1 MKTLLLLRHAKA
13 EPDSPTG
20 EDFDRP
26 LAVRGRTDAGRMGA
40 WLAGRGLLPELIVT
54 SPSARTTETVRFL
67 QERLPRHLK
76 VMEEPTIYL
85 GSAAKLLACIHGL
98 AEAIDVA
105 MIVAHNP
112 GMGEL
117 ALELARRGPRTGIE
131 RMEEKFP
138 TCALAI
144 FESDVA
150 RWDEIE
156 RKTSRL
162 IDFYTPHDLDD

>member
-13 EPDSPTG
+13 ERDSPTG

-26 LAVRGRTDAGRMGA
+26 LAVRGKSDAGRLGA
-40 WLAGRGLLPELIVT
+40 WLAGRGLLPDLIVT
-54 SPSARTTETVRFL
+54 SPSARTLETVRFM
-67 QERLPRHLK
+67 QERLPRQPMVK
-76 VMEEPTIYL
+76 EEPALYL

-98 AEAIDVA
+98 AEAIDSA

-112 GMGEL
+112 GMEEL
-117 ALELARRGPRTGIE
+117 ALELARRGPRTSID
-131 RMEEKFP
+131 RMADKFP

-144 FESDVA
+144 FETDA
-150 RWDEIE
+150 ERWSEFQ

-162 IDFYTPHDLDD
+162 VDFYTPHDLDD